1 MGLSPK
7 GTRLDPMLIC
17 TTVIPPSTFFKRSQM
32 FVASSFA
39 TCYFP
44 RRREKKSNFWIVF
57 CSGGAGGLR
66 WIYKNW
72 QISKPP
78 NKGLFFFPSV
88 KLSPPVF
95 PPLSPSRPL
104 GAYSLYNNNSY
115 HQCNRKICTKWLHTL
130 TWLNDVWSGVTP
142 STSPI
147 PSLCSVS
154 PRRTKCKHTHT
165 RTGFPFPE
173 PCFENRS
180 FVLTVNS
187 RAWQVQSDHPLRHDT
202 SPPVAIGNVCFA
214 EKAERHTHTR
224 GMQVNACGKN
234 TEVWWR
240 ETCRGKYSDPLLQ
253 GN

>member
-1 MGLSPK
+1 
-7 GTRLDPMLIC
+7 MLIC
-17 TTVIPPSTFFKRSQM
+17 TTVIPPSTFFKHSQM

-88 KLSPPVF
+88 KLSSPVF

-202 SPPVAIGNVCFA
+202 PPPPRGNRQRVLRRKGGA
-214 EKAERHTHTR
+214 SHTHTR
-224 GMQVNACGKN
+224 NAG
-234 TEVWWR
+234 
-240 ETCRGKYSDPLLQ
+240 
-253 GN
+253 